1 MSNEQCYSSGVQCNV
16 ECRLLYWI
24 PSDCTG
30 LVHPGPPMGWV
41 QRAGQQI
48 HNTTATIYQ
57 YLHYLYYLYY
67 QVSLVMVLLLYA
79 ACFLVT
85 MFSAR
90 ERRYRRPSLS
100 EEMVDTQ
107 VSKLLTSVETGR

>member
-1 MSNEQCYSSGVQCNV
+1 MSNALQVYSAMLSVGFCIGFLLTALDWSILGLHWVGSREQVSKLKM
-16 ECRLLYWI
+16 LLLLLPI
-24 PSDCTG
+24 SKIK
-30 LVHPGPPMGWV
+30 L
-41 QRAGQQI
+41 Q
-48 HNTTATIYQ
+48 
-57 YLHYLYYLYY
+57 YY
-67 QVSLVMVLLLYA
+67 QVSIVMVLLLYA

>member
-1 MSNEQCYSSGVQCNV
+1 
-16 ECRLLYWI
+16 
-24 PSDCTG
+24 
-30 LVHPGPPMGWV
+30 
-41 QRAGQQI
+41 
-48 HNTTATIYQ
+48 
-57 YLHYLYYLYY
+57 
-67 QVSLVMVLLLYA
+67 MVLLLYA

-90 ERRYRRPSLS
+90 ERRYRRQSLS

>member
-1 MSNEQCYSSGVQCNV
+1 MSNALQVYSAMLSVGFCIGFLLTALDWSILGLQWVGSREQVSKFKM
-16 ECRLLYWI
+16 LLLLLPI
-24 PSDCTG
+24 SKIK
-30 LVHPGPPMGWV
+30 L
-41 QRAGQQI
+41 Q
-48 HNTTATIYQ
+48 
-57 YLHYLYYLYY
+57 YY
-67 QVSLVMVLLLYA
+67 QVSIVMVLLLYA

>member
-1 MSNEQCYSSGVQCNV
+1 MSNALQVYSAMLSVGFCIGFLLTALDWSILGLQWVGSREQVSKFIIS
-16 ECRLLYWI
+16 LLLLPI
-24 PSDCTG
+24 SKIK
-30 LVHPGPPMGWV
+30 L
-41 QRAGQQI
+41 Q
-48 HNTTATIYQ
+48 
-57 YLHYLYYLYY
+57 YY
-67 QVSLVMVLLLYA
+67 QVSIVMVLLLYA

-90 ERRYRRPSLS
+90 ERRHRRPSLS

>member
-1 MSNEQCYSSGVQCNV
+1 MSNALQVYSAMLSVGFCIGFLLTALDWSILGLQWVGSREQVSKFIILL
-16 ECRLLYWI
+16 LLY
-24 PSDCTG
+24 T
-30 LVHPGPPMGWV
+30 
-41 QRAGQQI
+41 
-48 HNTTATIYQ
+48 NIYII
-57 YLHYLYYLYY
+57 YYLYY
-67 QVSLVMVLLLYA
+67 QVSIVMVLLLYA

-90 ERRYRRPSLS
+90 ERRYRRASLS

>member
-1 MSNEQCYSSGVQCNV
+1 MSNALQVYSAMLSVGFCIGFLLTALDWSILGLHWIGSREQVSKFKM
-16 ECRLLYWI
+16 LLLLLPI
-24 PSDCTG
+24 SKIK
-30 LVHPGPPMGWV
+30 L
-41 QRAGQQI
+41 Q
-48 HNTTATIYQ
+48 
-57 YLHYLYYLYY
+57 YY
-67 QVSLVMVLLLYA
+67 QVSIVMVLLLYA

-90 ERRYRRPSLS
+90 ERRHRRPSLS

>member
-1 MSNEQCYSSGVQCNV
+1 MSNALQVYSAMLSVGFCIGFLLTALDWSILGLQWVGSREQVSKFKM
-16 ECRLLYWI
+16 LLLLLPI
-24 PSDCTG
+24 SKIK
-30 LVHPGPPMGWV
+30 L
-41 QRAGQQI
+41 Q
-48 HNTTATIYQ
+48 
-57 YLHYLYYLYY
+57 YY
-67 QVSLVMVLLLYA
+67 QVSIVMVLLLYA

-90 ERRYRRPSLS
+90 ERRHRRPSLS